1 MDIYIFWRVWSL
13 ESSQYFIST
22 CIFAMY
28 PSTEKM
34 TNPATKLVTQLMVL
48 RGDVTM

>member
-1 MDIYIFWRVWSL
+1 MDFYIFFLSGDWRVL
-13 ESSQYFIST
+13 NYLTVNT

-48 RGDVTM
+48 RGEVR